1 MPPQVQLPL
10 TPRLKIWFES
20 EGEYAFGF
28 GLCEILEA
36 IQTTGNIK
44 DAAAHIGKSYRH
56 VWGRVKD
63 AEKIL
68 GQSLV
73 QTRVGGKLDHRSEL
87 TDTATK
93 MLEGFLSLRE
103 MMKANLEREFNQR
116 FGKLSAKK

>member
-1 MPPQVQLPL
+1 MTKRVSLPL

-20 EGEYAFGF
+20 DGEYAFGF

-36 IQTTGNIK
+36 VQQTGNIK
-44 DAAAHIGKSYRH
+44 DAAALIEKSYRH
-56 VWGRVKD
+56 VWGRIKD

-87 TDTATK
+87 TPAATE
-93 MLEGFLSLRE
+93 MLNGFLALRE
-103 MMKANLEREFNQR
+103 AMKTSLQKEFSRR
-116 FGKLSAKK
+116 FGG

>member
-1 MPPQVQLPL
+1 MSSPIPLPL

-36 IQTTGNIK
+36 IQTMGNIK
-44 DAAAHIGKSYRH
+44 DAAAQIGKSYRH

-87 TDTATK
+87 TETATR

-103 MMKANLEREFNQR
+103 SMKACLEREFDQR
-116 FGKLSAKK
+116 FGKISR

>member
-1 MPPQVQLPL
+1 MPSKIQLPL

-36 IQTTGNIK
+36 IQSTGNIK
-44 DAAAHIGKSYRH
+44 EAATRIGKSYRH
-56 VWGRVKD
+56 VWGRVKA

-87 TDTATK
+87 TKTATE
-93 MLEGFLSLRE
+93 MLEGFLTLRE
-103 MMKANLEREFNQR
+103 AMKAALDKEYQRR
-116 FGKLSAKK
+116 FGLFKK

>member
-93 MLEGFLSLRE
+93 MLQGFLSLRE
-103 MMKANLEREFNQR
+103 AMKANLEREFNRR
-116 FGKLSAKK
+116 FGKLSTRM